1 MHRLPL
7 ILLAALL
14 LSFGLAQRSAVL
26 SGVIDSEDPLPEGT
40 RLGVQVLDADDAW
53 SYEVASVVPIG
64 GSFRLELGEV
74 PDERLRDFRSG
85 GVLLPGLQN
94 EYRVEPDGVRFAQGS
109 LAMYLDADTDG
120 LWTREPERDP
130 YFLALAQLE
139 RPIGFFS
146 LLYVD
151 QAATLAGAGVELR
164 LEPGWNVYSVRFPE
178 SGPDYRVAA
187 VVEDVALE
195 VLDLMPR

>member
-1 MHRLPL
+1 MQRLPL

-74 PDERLRDFRSG
+74 PLERLRDFRSG

-109 LAMYLDADTDG
+109 LAMYLDADADG

-187 VVEDVALE
+187 AVEDVALE

>member
-109 LAMYLDADTDG
+109 LAMYLDEDGDG

-187 VVEDVALE
+187 AVEDVALE